1 MALLHQE
8 PKTTYSQ
15 LKLMAIF
22 PTDFSG
28 PSEWMCEVG
37 EIWIFSRNGATAKRL
52 SGLHDC
58 MGKYFWADPVVQTHV
73 LV

>member
-1 MALLHQE
+1 
-8 PKTTYSQ
+8 
-15 LKLMAIF
+15 MAIF